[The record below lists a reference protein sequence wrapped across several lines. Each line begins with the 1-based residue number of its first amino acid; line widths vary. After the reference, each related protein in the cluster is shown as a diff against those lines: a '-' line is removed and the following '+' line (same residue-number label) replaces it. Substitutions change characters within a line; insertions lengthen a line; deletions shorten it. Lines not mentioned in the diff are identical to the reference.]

1 MQLEL
6 IKSVFLC
13 DGLRYNLL
21 LLLLG
26 THPISFNTVLLLFFI
41 YIFLSQFEFAGNNDT
56 LIAMSLNNIMRCAH
70 FKKIWSNL

>member
-26 THPISFNTVLLLFFI
+26 THPISFNDNSFIVFFI
-41 YIFLSQFEFAGNNDT
+41 YIFFGTVRICRQ
-56 LIAMSLNNIMRCAH
+56 
-70 FKKIWSNL
+70 